1 MDRDLVTCMPGAD
14 RQMTRSV
21 VFVVG
26 LVVTCA
32 AVPAAQSPGPTT
44 LPQQAQAARHPEE
57 GRPFVRHYQP
67 AEIGGTSQIWS
78 ILQDKRGVIYA
89 GTNSGIGE
97 FDGSTWRRIKS
108 GAGSA
113 RALAMDAVGTIYVG
127 TADNFGYLAPDGKG
141 ELQFVS
147 LKSKLPQAEQNFNDV
162 WRAFA
167 IDSGVYFQT
176 EQAIFKWAGGQ
187 LAIIKPTSRF
197 NRLSEADGRLYI
209 SMPETGLNVLEADAF
224 KPLPGTRQLALEP
237 YPIILRYDEKRLLVG
252 TRSNGLFLY
261 DGATLTPFRTDSDAA
276 FAASQIYRGA
286 RLPDGT
292 FALTSTAGGLFI
304 VDHQGR
310 TVMHVTRANGLPS
323 DVVYFV
329 MSDREGALWVG
340 MDSGTARLEVP
351 SPVSF
356 FDQLDGISSL
366 PFDIIRDNGRL
377 YTAYQTGVIYLNADA
392 RSSDSARFTPIPM
405 TKSQCWSFGKV
416 PQTDRGGPA
425 ALAVACSEGLFEI
438 VGTTSRA
445 IAAPVDRTFR
455 ASVLSPSKR
464 DPTRLWVGM
473 FDGFTSFRRQGGTWI
488 DEGRVPDVN
497 EQIRSL
503 YENPDGS
510 IWAGTAND
518 GIMRFSHAAPASSD
532 GARPVLK
539 VERFG
544 PSQGVPE
551 GAGYV
556 FNAAGTP
563 MFLIG
568 SDPPFAARFNAAAGR
583 FEREPAFDSVEADPL
598 GASGIGWVTAPDGK
612 TVYVDFGR
620 GVVVARRDANGAWT
634 LDRTAFSRFGPGTES
649 LYPEVDGVIWMSRA
663 GRRFVRF
670 DTRRATAAPVGNFP
684 ALIRRV
690 TVNHDQPLF
699 GGSASS
705 ATPSLGSSSNAL
717 RFEFA
722 APGYIDESATMYQ
735 TRLDGLETEWSDWT
749 REARRDFT
757 NLGFGDYRFRVR
769 ARGVSG
775 AISEEAGYSFS
786 ILAPWYRTWLAYGSY
801 ILLLALAVYAI
812 DRIQRYRLV
821 GKERERARFAEAK
834 LRAESA
840 EALARSESEGK
851 KNVELLSEIGRE
863 ITSSLDFDTIFGKL
877 YERVNQLA
885 DADVFGV
892 GLYHQDRHEIEY
904 RLAIEKGKRYAP
916 YSRDTT
922 DRDQLPVWCI
932 EHREPILINDLAAE
946 HGRYISHYEEQG
958 RLLEDGSVSQP
969 PQSLIYLPLIA
980 KERVLGIITIQSFEK
995 HAYTEHHLN
1004 VLQSLASYTSIALD
1018 NANAYRQLNEHEV
1031 EIRRLFEEA
1040 QQARAIA
1047 EEADAAKS
1055 AFLSTVSHELRTPLT
1070 SVLGFAKIIKKRL
1083 EDRIFP
1089 LVPKDDRKV
1098 VSTIQQ
1104 VEDNLKVVVSEGERL
1119 TKLIDDVL
1127 DLAKIE
1133 AGKLEWH
1140 MESVTMAEIID
1151 RATSATSSLFEHK
1164 GLHLEKQIAPDLP
1177 AVTGDQD
1184 RLIQVVINLI
1194 SNAVKFTDT
1203 GTITCRAT
1211 RRGGELVVSVI
1222 DTGMGIAP
1230 ADQPKVFERFKQVG
1244 DTLTDKPKGTGLGL
1258 PICREIV
1265 EHHGG
1270 RIWVE
1275 SQIGR
1280 GSTFSFSLPVTA
1292 EQLSLGVG
1300 VAPPVELAALIR
1312 QLREQV
1318 IVTTPRTSSH
1328 QPRIL
1333 VVDDD
1338 PNIRE
1343 LLSQEFVEAGYQV
1356 QLASN
1361 GREAV
1366 AAVRRERPDLIVLD
1380 VMMPEMN
1387 GFDVAAVLKNDPAT
1401 MDIPIVILSIVQDLE
1416 RGFRLGVDRY
1426 LTKPIDTD
1434 LLFREVGTLIEQKK
1448 SHKRVL
1454 VVDEDAS
1461 TVRTLTDVLTTRGYS
1476 VMEARGDD
1484 LLERAMAV
1492 QPDIIMLNSVS
1503 SARSDAVQMLRFE
1516 KGMENVLF
1524 LVYQ

>member
-1 MDRDLVTCMPGAD
+1 
-14 RQMTRSV
+14 MTRLV
-21 VFVVG
+21 VFVLG
-26 LVVTCA
+26 LVLLCA
-32 AVPAAQSPGPTT
+32 GTPAAQAPGSTT
-44 LPQQAQAARHPEE
+44 PPPQAQVRHLEE
-57 GRPFVRHYQP
+57 GRPFVRGYAP
-67 AEIGGTSQIWS
+67 ADVGGNGQIWS
-78 ILQDKRGVIYA
+78 IVQDSRGVIYA
-89 GTNSGIGE
+89 GGNSGVVE
-97 FDGSTWRRIKS
+97 FDGATWRRIKVGVS
-108 GAGSA
+108 RTARGLAIDKAG
-113 RALAMDAVGTIYVG
+113 RIYVGAVGT
-127 TADNFGYLAPDGKG
+127 FGYLAPDGHG
-141 ELQFVS
+141 DLQFVS
-147 LKSKLPQAEQNFNDV
+147 LVDRLPAAERIFNDV
-162 WRAFA
+162 WRVVVT
-167 IDSGVYFQT
+167 DDGVVFQT
-176 EQAIFKWAGGQ
+176 EQAIFRWARETMTV
-187 LAIIKPTSRF
+187 LKPTSRF
-197 NRLSEADGRLYI
+197 NRASGLDGHLYVTL
-209 SMPETGLNVLEADAF
+209 PESGLNVLEGATFRA
-224 KPLPGTRQLALEP
+224 LPGTERLAREP
-237 YPIILRYDEKRLLVG
+237 FPIVLRYDDRRLLVG
-252 TRSNGLFLY
+252 TRTTGLFLY
-261 DGATLTPFRTDSDAA
+261 DGATLVPFRTSIDAVLTG
-276 FAASQIYRGA
+276 SQLYRGTA
-286 RLPDGT
+286 LADGT
-292 FALTSTAGGLFI
+292 FALTTTAGGLFI
-304 VDHQGR
+304 IDREGQPVIR
-310 TVMHVTRANGLPS
+310 VNRANGLPS

-329 MSDREGALWVG
+329 MPDREGALWLG
-340 MDSGTARLEVP
+340 LDTGIARVEVP

-356 FDQLDGISSL
+356 FDADDGL
-366 PFDIIRDNGRL
+366 PGAPFDMIRHEGRL
-377 YTAYQTGVIYLNADA
+377 YAAGQTGVHYLDRPAA
-392 RSSDSARFTPIPM
+392 GQATPRFVPLAAHR
-405 TKSQCWSFGKV
+405 SQCWWFTPMSDPG
-416 PQTDRGGPA
+416 TTRPA
-425 ALAVACSEGLFEI
+425 VLTVACSDGLYEI
-438 VGTTSRA
+438 TGTTSRA
-445 IAAPVDRTFR
+445 IRAPGDATFR
-455 ASVLSPSKR
+455 TSVSRRSAV
-464 DPTRLWVGM
+464 DPARLWIGM
-473 FDGFTSFRRQGGTWI
+473 FDGLSSFRYVDGGWV
-488 DEGRVPDVN
+488 DEGRVPDVSS
-497 EQIRSL
+497 EVRTL
-503 YENPDGS
+503 FENPDGS
-510 IWAGTAND
+510 LWAGTS
-518 GIMRFSHAAPASSD
+518 GTGMLRVTFASQPVA
-532 GARPVLK
+532 GHARPALT
-539 VERFG
+539 VEAFG
-544 PSQGVPE
+544 TAHGLPE
-551 GAGYV
+551 GGASVHNVAGAPLFFVGADAPYTAR
-556 FNAAGTP
+556 FDAGTKT
-563 MFLIG
+563 
-568 SDPPFAARFNAAAGR
+568 FARDETFGGL
-583 FEREPAFDSVEADPL
+583 EVDPL
-598 GASGIGWVTAPDGK
+598 QTTFGATTDRKGR
-612 TVYVDFGR
+612 VYLDFGR
-620 GVVVARRDANGAWT
+620 GTVVAQKTPAGTWA
-634 LDRTAFSRFGPGTES
+634 LDRASFARFGPGTIT
-649 LYPEVDGVIWMSRA
+649 LYSEADGVVWLGRA
-663 GRRFVRF
+663 DNRFVRY
-670 DTRRATAAPVGNFP
+670 DTSRASAAAPVTFSP
-684 ALIRRV
+684 LIRRV
-690 TVNHDQPLF
+690 TVNHDRLIF
-699 GGSASS
+699 GGGAAESGPLRLDA
-705 ATPSLGSSSNAL
+705 ASNAL
-717 RFEFA
+717 RLEFA
-722 APGYIDESATMYQ
+722 APGYIDESITQYQ
-735 TRLDGLETEWSDWT
+735 SRLDGLETEWSAWT

-775 AISEEAGYSFS
+775 AVSPEAVYAFS
-786 ILAPWYRTWLAYGSY
+786 ILAPWYRSWLAYGGY
-801 ILLLALAVYAI
+801 IALLAMAVLVV
-812 DRIQRYRLV
+812 DRLQRRRVV

-834 LRAESA
+834 LRAEAA
-840 EALARSESEGK
+840 EALARSEGEGK

-892 GLYHQDRHEIEY
+892 GLYHQDRHQIEY
-904 RLAIEKGKRYAP
+904 RLAIEKGVRYTP

-922 DRDQLPVWCI
+922 DGDQLPVWCI
-932 EHREPILINDLAAE
+932 DHREAILINDLPTE
-946 HGRYISHYEEQG
+946 YSRYITHYEEKGQ
-958 RLLEDGSVSQP
+958 LLEDGSISQQ

-980 KERVLGIITIQSFEK
+980 KERVLGIITIQSFEQ

-1004 VLQSLASYTSIALD
+1004 VLQSLASYTAIALD

-1151 RATSATSSLFEHK
+1151 RATAATSSLFDQK
-1164 GLHLEKQIAPDLP
+1164 GLRLEKQIAADLP
-1177 AVTGDQD
+1177 PVTGDQD

-1194 SNAVKFTDT
+1194 SNAVKFTDA
-1203 GTITCRAT
+1203 GTISCRAT

-1230 ADQPKVFERFKQVG
+1230 SDQPKVFERFKQVG

-1275 SQIGR
+1275 SEIGR

-1318 IVTTPRTSSH
+1318 IVTTPRTSDH
-1328 QPRIL
+1328 QPHIL

-1361 GREAV
+1361 GREAI
-1366 AAVRRERPDLIVLD
+1366 AAVRRQRPDLVVLD

-1484 LLERAMAV
+1484 LLARALAV